1 MNSFSVIE
9 VNDTKWS
16 EIIQSSSKYDFYHT
30 QSYNL
35 LETEHRPILCV
46 SYFNDE
52 FIALPLV
59 VRKIPNTSL
68 FDCTSVYGYCGPISS
83 IDFNDVSNDSVNNFT
98 QQLKDYFKQN
108 NIVTV
113 FSRLHPLIEG
123 ENVLNKLGEVYNVNN
138 TVAIDLKISPEE
150 QRKQY
155 RKSNKSELNQLRRKG
170 FVVEEA
176 KTEQE
181 VDEFISI
188 YNETMDRVNASQS
201 YYFNRDYYFSF
212 LNNKCFK
219 SKLLLA
225 KKDGEVAAGAIFTVS
240 DKIMQY
246 HLAGTKSEFIRETP
260 MKLVLD
266 EARLLAN
273 DLNLEFLHLGGGVGG
288 SDEDSLFRFKSGFS
302 QLRFNFKV
310 WKYISDENKYNEL
323 VRAKFSSEVPDTNF
337 FPVYRFN
344 N

>member
-9 VNDTKWS
+9 VNDAKWS
-16 EIIQSSSKYDFYHT
+16 EIIKRSFKYDFYHT

-59 VRKIPNTSL
+59 VRKIPESDL

-83 IDFNDVSNDSVNNFT
+83 VDFNNVSNDGIINFT
-98 QQLKDYFKQN
+98 DQLNDYFKKN

-123 ENVLNKLGEVYNVNN
+123 ESVLNNLGNIYDINS
-138 TVAIDLKISPEE
+138 TVAVDLRISPDE

-155 RKSNKSELNQLRRKG
+155 RKSNKSELNQLRRKD
-170 FVVEEA
+170 FVIEEA
-176 KTEQE
+176 RSEKEI
-181 VDEFISI
+181 DEFISI
-188 YNETMDRVNASQS
+188 YNETMDRVNASPN
-201 YYFNRDYYFSF
+201 YYFNRNYYLSF

-225 KKDGEVAAGAIFTVS
+225 KKGGEIAAGAIFTIS

-246 HLAGTKSEFIRETP
+246 HLAGTKSEFIRYTP

-310 WKYISDENKYNEL
+310 WKYVVDEDNYNKL
-323 VRAKFSSEVPDTNF
+323 VEIKFSSEVPETDF
-337 FPVYRFN
+337 FPIYRLN
-344 N
+344 S